1 MNVQIVSCHGV
12 VNIQTGRKES
22 ALLNVLPVGDVISTM
37 SDFQELQVFNV
48 NLNDMNPNIKLS
60 LYYSQKIKKNGGI
73 VEGQI
78 INLFL

>member
-1 MNVQIVSCHGV
+1 MSVDPKGFPFCTEGV
-12 VNIQTGRKES
+12 VNIQTGMS
-22 ALLNVLPVGDVISTM
+22 VLPGGDVTSTM
-37 SDFQELQVFNV
+37 SDFQELQAFNV